1 MSVGWQV
8 SKAFGWWCEH
18 VYEIVSARKE
28 QEAASAAQ
36 QAEAVVI
43 AEPPKQPKKK
53 GGFRRLFKGKNAA
66 VSAFK
71 GQ

>member
-18 VYEIVSARKE
+18 AYEIVSAREE

-36 QAEAVVI
+36 QAEAVV

-53 GGFRRLFKGKNAA
+53 GGFRRLFKGNAA